1 MCALDRTR
9 RVSRPHRRDYP
20 SFAPCEI
27 GARPDYYV
35 PADGP
40 SALVGC
46 ARLPVS
52 GRRIEFSANVAR
64 LDGAEHLCVNPAYR
78 EGEFIPAI
86 CKLDPPVS
94 HFAVRDARRP
104 RGYGYV
110 IWGTA
115 GDARS
120 VVARFDGGVARAA
133 RLVVPEEL
141 ACDYGEGAFTLFVIE
156 LPPSAARGAVIVE
169 GNRGSVTRRVSV
181 S

>member
-1 MCALDRTR
+1 VRDRRAT
-9 RVSRPHRRDYP
+9 
-20 SFAPCEI
+20 
-27 GARPDYYV
+27 GLLV

-46 ARLPVS
+46 ARL
-52 GRRIEFSANVAR
+52 
-64 LDGAEHLCVNPAYR
+64 
-78 EGEFIPAI
+78 
-86 CKLDPPVS
+86 PVS

-133 RLVVPEEL
+133 RLVVPQEL

-156 LPPSAARGAVIVE
+156 LPPSAAGGRLTVE
-169 GNRGSVTRRVSV
+169 GDGRSVTRRVTV